1 MDDFNRYFDVED
13 MFCSLFVLAGQ
24 HHIKP
29 DVFTRS
35 LESHRFIKAI
45 ETGDYRHAYDESLLD
60 IFNDTSSLF
69 LSSNTANNIWNE
81 YYWVGKCYFYINDKT
96 HKAFSYIFL
105 KLPFKKLLDMYNPY
119 HETDLGNILDIFL
132 EKEKEITILEA
143 LVKRRKISLTLL
155 SKEVDIAITTLRK
168 YKNNDEY
175 LYKAS
180 FINIYKLA
188 SYFNVPETLF
198 LKEVFQKK

>member
-1 MDDFNRYFDVED
+1 MYDYNRYFDVED
-13 MFCSLFVLAGQ
+13 MFSSLFVIAGQ
-24 HHIKP
+24 THIKE
-29 DVFTRS
+29 DCFTRG
-35 LESHRFIKAI
+35 LENHPFILDI
-45 ETGDYRHAYDESLLD
+45 EKGDYLKAYNYSVKEIFDEVSGVPIIED
-60 IFNDTSSLF
+60 YRNVI
-69 LSSNTANNIWNE
+69 NN

-119 HETDLGNILDIFL
+119 HETDLGNVLDIFL

-155 SKEVDIAITTLRK
+155 SKEVDIAISTLRK

-180 FINIYKLA
+180 FVNIYKLA

>member
-1 MDDFNRYFDVED
+1 
-13 MFCSLFVLAGQ
+13 
-24 HHIKP
+24 
-29 DVFTRS
+29 
-35 LESHRFIKAI
+35 
-45 ETGDYRHAYDESLLD
+45 
-60 IFNDTSSLF
+60 
-69 LSSNTANNIWNE
+69 
-81 YYWVGKCYFYINDKT
+81 
-96 HKAFSYIFL
+96 
-105 KLPFKKLLDMYNPY
+105 MYNPY
-119 HETDLGNILDIFL
+119 HEIDPGNVLDIFL

-180 FINIYKLA
+180 FVNIYKLA